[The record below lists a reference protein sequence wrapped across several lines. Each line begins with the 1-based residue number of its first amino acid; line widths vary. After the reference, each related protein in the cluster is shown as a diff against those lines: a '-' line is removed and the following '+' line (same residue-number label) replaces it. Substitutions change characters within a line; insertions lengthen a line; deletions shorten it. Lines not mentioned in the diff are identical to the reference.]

1 MKIHLTPHPAP
12 GTEVQVPM
20 FTVTPKAAARVK
32 ALLEKKGLAEGYLRV
47 TVVSGGCSGLEFKLD
62 LDDKLEPGEQ
72 SFESNGVK
80 VAADFKVQ
88 LYMGGSEIDYK
99 ETLMKSGFEVR
110 NPQAVSTCACG
121 TSFST

>member
-1 MKIHLTPHPAP
+1 
-12 GTEVQVPM
+12 M
-20 FTVTPKAAARVK
+20 FTLTPKAAAKVL
-32 ALLEKKGLAEGYLRV
+32 ALLEKHGKPGGYLRV
-47 TVVSGGCSGLEFKLD
+47 EVVSGGCSGLEFKLD
-62 LDDKLEPGEQ
+62 IDDKLNEGEQ
-72 SFESNGVK
+72 VFESNGVK

-99 ETLMKSGFEVR
+99 ESLMKSGFEVK